1 MSLRYQVTD
10 DVSPTVPL
18 VTVTSSTNDCL
29 VTMSSDVDADVIKV
43 NIEDNGEGEDKHAVA
58 MTAQGCAQR
67 PKKRLVHK
75 TGECN
80 VSNINV
86 QQRKR
91 RFIVDIFTTMLEL
104 KWRYNMLVFML
115 AFFST
120 WSFFG
125 ILWFVFC
132 KQTFFLEP
140 RLNRCKVGTDRVVVV
155 PRDVA

>member
-43 NIEDNGEGEDKHAVA
+43 NIEENGEGEDKHAVA
-58 MTAQGCAQR
+58 LTAQGCAQR

-91 RFIVDIFTTMLEL
+91 RFIVDIFHDNVGVEVAIQYARLHARFL
-104 KWRYNMLVFML
+104 QHLVVLRYSVVR
-115 AFFST
+115 
-120 WSFFG
+120 
-125 ILWFVFC
+125 ILSIIC
-132 KQTFFLEP
+132 IS
-140 RLNRCKVGTDRVVVV
+140 
-155 PRDVA
+155 